1 MLVQG
6 LCVFFPGAFILGG
19 FARNLHPVC
28 SVSLFFFF
36 HTSLCLFVFL
46 HGSGFWFFL
55 IKNSGF
61 GEFLKVLIENS
72 EIGVLSVGNF

>member
-1 MLVQG
+1 
-6 LCVFFPGAFILGG
+6 
-19 FARNLHPVC
+19 
-28 SVSLFFFF
+28 
-36 HTSLCLFVFL
+36 VFL